1 MTDPFRE
8 AEATFGRLR
17 EKFQDKKI
25 SQQEFSDSLKQL
37 RIKDDDGRF
46 WAIGSQSGRWYV
58 HEHGQWVE
66 AKPPSQMERRAICI
80 ACGFENDLEA
90 EFCARC
96 GNRHTG
102 EMPEGTPAGAEADG
116 PAAPDDP
123 AVAFPPPAAAEI
135 VVRSLDLRSFFWFFG
150 VLGLFAGF
158 LVGLLAG
165 VTGLFAGFVD
175 RLPAF
180 FVEHRGDLVGGIAC
194 SVVGGILGFGAGG
207 AGGAFLA
214 VVSNGILSL
223 VGGLRF
229 RRS

>member
-8 AEATFGRLR
+8 AEATFNRLR
-17 EKFQDKKI
+17 EKFQAKKI
-25 SQQEFSDSLKQL
+25 SQQEYSDSLKQL

-46 WAIGSQSGRWYV
+46 WAIGSQTGRWYV
-58 HEHGQWVE
+58 HERGQWLE
-66 AKPPSQMERRAICI
+66 AKPPSQMERKAICI

-96 GNRHTG
+96 GSRPDL
-102 EMPEGTPAGAEADG
+102 EAPEGTSAAAEGDG
-116 PAAPDDP
+116 PAAGDDRP
-123 AVAFPPPAAAEI
+123 GAAAPAGTEI
-135 VVRSLDLRSFFWFFG
+135 VVRSFDLASFFWFFG
-150 VLGLFAGF
+150 VFGLLAGF

-175 RLPAF
+175 RLPGF
-180 FVEHRGDLVGGIAC
+180 FVEHRGDLLGGISC
-194 SVVGGILGFGAGG
+194 SVIGGILGFGAGG
-207 AGGAFLA
+207 AAGAFLA

-223 VGGLRF
+223 VGGLRL

>member
-17 EKFQDKKI
+17 ERFRAKKI

-58 HEHGQWVE
+58 HERGQWVE
-66 AKPPSQMERRAICI
+66 AKPPSQMERKAICV

-90 EFCARC
+90 EACARC
-96 GNRHTG
+96 GGRQAG
-102 EMPEGTPAGAEADG
+102 EAPEEGPAGAGAAAV
-116 PAAPDDP
+116 PAPDDR
-123 AVAFPPPAAAEI
+123 AAAAV
-135 VVRSLDLRSFFWFFG
+135 VVRSLGIRSFFWFFG

-165 VTGLFAGFVD
+165 VTGLFAGFIE

-180 FVEHRGDLVGGIAC
+180 FVEHRGDLVGGVAC
-194 SVVGGILGFGAGG
+194 SVLGGVLGFGAGG
-207 AGGAFLA
+207 AAGAFLA
-214 VVSNGILSL
+214 AVSNGVLSL

>member
-17 EKFQDKKI
+17 EKFRAKKI
-25 SQQEFSDSLKQL
+25 TQQEFSDSLKQL

-58 HEHGQWVE
+58 HEHGLWVE
-66 AKPPSQMERRAICI
+66 AKPPSQLERKAICI

-90 EFCARC
+90 ESCARC
-96 GNRHTG
+96 GNRHSG
-102 EMPEGTPAGAEADG
+102 EAPEDGPDPAVPDG
-116 PAAPDDP
+116 PA
-123 AVAFPPPAAAEI
+123 PAAAAPHAAETVI
-135 VVRSLDLRSFFWFFG
+135 RSLDLKSFFWFFG
-150 VLGLFAGF
+150 VLGLFLGF
-158 LVGLLAG
+158 LAGLLAG

-180 FVEHRGDLVGGIAC
+180 FVEHRGDLFGGISC

-207 AGGAFLA
+207 AAGALLA
-214 VVSNGILSL
+214 AVANGILSL

>member
-1 MTDPFRE
+1 MADQFRE
-8 AEATFGRLR
+8 AEATFSRLR
-17 EKFQDKKI
+17 ERFRDKRI
-25 SQQEFSDSLKQL
+25 SQKEFSDSLKQL

-46 WAIGSQSGRWYV
+46 WVIGAQSGQWYV
-58 HEHGQWVE
+58 HEHGQWIE
-66 AKPPSQMERRAICI
+66 AKPPSQMERKAICI

-90 EFCARC
+90 ETCARC
-96 GNRHTG
+96 GNR
-102 EMPEGTPAGAEADG
+102 PDEGAPGSRTGAEGEGLSAPG
-116 PAAPDDP
+116 EAAAPS
-123 AVAFPPPAAAEI
+123 ASREV

-150 VLGLFAGF
+150 ALGLFSGI

-165 VTGLFAGFVD
+165 ATGLFGGFVD

-180 FVEHRGDLVGGIAC
+180 FVEHRGDLLGGISC
-194 SVVGGILGFGAGG
+194 SVVGGILGFGGGG
-207 AGGAFLA
+207 AAGLLLA

>member
-1 MTDPFRE
+1 MTDQFRE
-8 AEATFGRLR
+8 AEATLGRLR
-17 EKFQDKKI
+17 EKFRAKKI

-58 HEHGQWVE
+58 HERGQWIE
-66 AKPPSQMERRAICI
+66 AKPPSQMERKAICI

-90 EFCARC
+90 EVCARC
-96 GNRHTG
+96 GSRHG
-102 EMPEGTPAGAEADG
+102 GGVPEDAAAAAGAGAL
-116 PAAPDDP
+116 PAPDDP
-123 AVAFPPPAAAEI
+123 SAAPAAAEV
-135 VVRSLDLRSFFWFFG
+135 VVRSLDLESFFWFFG

-165 VTGLFAGFVD
+165 VTGLFAGFVE

-180 FVEHRGDLVGGIAC
+180 FVEHRGDLVGGVTC
-194 SVVGGILGFGAGG
+194 SVVGGVLGFGAGG
-207 AGGAFLA
+207 AAGAVLA